1 MRNRHPFA
9 STWTALC
16 AVLLALI
23 FFTPIQ
29 AQQSAT
35 ATLEGV
41 ITDPQGAVIPNAK
54 LMVKNTDN
62 GLTRELQTD
71 ESGVYRFAALQPG
84 RYELTISA
92 PNFSE
97 TKRSG
102 IVLMVGQKLN
112 LDVTLAVGGATATV
126 NITAEAP
133 IVETTRTNVS
143 GSVNARAVSEL
154 PVNGRNF
161 LDFVTLTPGV
171 VRDPRAGDL
180 SFGGQ
185 RGTLNSV
192 QIDGVDNNNLF
203 FGQSLGRTGSGRA
216 PYQFSQDAVQEFQVN
231 TNTFSA
237 ELGRAAG
244 GIVNVVTK
252 SGTND
257 FHGTGFWFYRDR
269 ALNANSLRFDAGLN
283 NFVAANGGNARQAA
297 FLPNGRSFDTRAT
310 LPGGVTNPTR
320 NTVIGTP
327 TKPPYHFNQFGGNLG
342 GPIVK
347 DRAHFFFNYDGQRS
361 TTNNIVA
368 FGNTPVATDVPGTTA
383 FNRLLQQFGTSYPRS
398 FNQDVYLGKVDW
410 QLDSA
415 NRLSVR
421 YNRQEFT
428 GVNLENGGATT
439 AQERSGNSLV
449 NTDTVTITLT
459 TAFSPR
465 LLNEFRTQIARD
477 KQPGLA
483 NSDNPEAEVRE
494 GGVSVVFFGRNNFS
508 PRETSLRKYQFVD
521 NVTLPAGK
529 HNFKVG
535 VDVNIEK
542 IKNFFPGLFG
552 AQYVFNTLADYQN
565 NLPARFT
572 QAFGGEGTTGAT
584 SRPNFSEYSFFAQDD
599 WRVNQQLTLNLGV
612 RYDAQVIKRPP
623 TKNPSPALAAANID
637 TSRLDTD
644 YNNIAPRLGFAFK
657 PFRSRDNF
665 VIRGGYGL
673 FYGRTPAIAF
683 GTAHTQNGLNVAS
696 LTFNLSP
703 TVRLPFNYPGRFN
716 SIRDIPCSLFPAAQS
731 ALCQAQG
738 PFATITPNIFVMAR
752 NYQHPY
758 TQQGSFGIEYGVA
771 NNLAVR
777 ASYLLVK
784 GNDLSRT
791 RDINL
796 LPTVTRGTA
805 ASGGAPTFTFQR
817 YPGAQGAPTR
827 PIAGFGRIALFENTG
842 NSQYHGFTFEVIK
855 RMSRRF
861 EFSAAYTWSKVI
873 DDAPDAT
880 SVVALNAGDDAK
892 MAQYPLNLRDERGR
906 GNADIPHR
914 FVFNGTWDLSYFN
927 GLPGAAKAI
936 INGWQFSSIVQAQ
949 SNGPF
954 SRRLG
959 NVDLNND
966 GNSFSDRVPQ
976 FGRNAERLEEFVN
989 VDFRLTKAFQLREK
1003 VQLKFFA
1010 EFFNAFNRV
1019 NKTSFDGQA
1028 FAVTGLGE
1036 NTTPVF
1042 TPRAQFLTP
1051 RTTGDPRIGQL
1062 ALKLVF

>member
-1 MRNRHPFA
+1 MTSKSFTRPGFFPVM
-9 STWTALC
+9 TAL
-16 AVLLALI
+16 LLALSA
-23 FFTPIQ
+23 FVTAFG
-29 AQQSAT
+29 QQSAT
-35 ATLEGV
+35 ATMEGI
-41 ITDPQGAVIPNAK
+41 ITDPNNAVVVGAKVVARS
-54 LMVKNTDN
+54 VDT
-62 GLTRELQTD
+62 GLTREAITD
-71 ESGVYRFAALQPG
+71 DSGLYRLTALPPGTYALSASASGFAENKYGNVTL
-84 RYELTISA
+84 L
-92 PNFSE
+92 
-97 TKRSG
+97 
-102 IVLMVGQKLN
+102 VGQKLN
-112 LDVTLAVGGATATV
+112 LDLSLRVNVSETV
-126 NITAEAP
+126 QITAAAP

-143 GSVNARAVSEL
+143 SSVNARAVSEL

-269 ALNANSLRFDAGLN
+269 ALNANNLRFDAGLN
-283 NFVAANGGNARQAA
+283 NFAAANGGNAQEAA
-297 FLPNGRSFDTRAT
+297 FLPAGRFFNATTRQ
-310 LPGGVTNPTR
+310 VT
-320 NTVIGTP
+320 GTP

-342 GPIVK
+342 GPIKK

-368 FGNTPVATDVPGTTA
+368 FGNTPAATDTVGTTA
-383 FNRLLQQFGTSYPRS
+383 FNRLLQQFGASYPRS

-410 QLDSA
+410 QVDNA

-428 GVNLENGGATT
+428 GVNLENGGATS

-449 NTDTVTITLT
+449 NTDTVTVTLT

-465 LLNEFRTQIARD
+465 VLNEFRTQMARD

-508 PRETSLRKYQFVD
+508 PRETSLRKFQFVD

-529 HNFKVG
+529 HNFKTG
-535 VDVNIEK
+535 VDVNMEK

-552 AQYVFNTLADYQN
+552 GQYVFNTLADFQN
-565 NLPARFT
+565 NLPARFS

-584 SRPNFSEYSFFAQDD
+584 SRPNFNEFSFFAQDD
-599 WRVNQQLTLNLGV
+599 WRATQQLTLNFGV
-612 RYDAQVIKRPP
+612 RYDAQVMKRPP
-623 TKNPSPALAAANID
+623 TKNESPALAAAGID
-637 TSRLDTD
+637 TSRLDND
-644 YNNIAPRLGFAFK
+644 YNNIAPRFGFAFK
-657 PFRSRDNF
+657 PFKSRDN
-665 VIRGGYGL
+665 VVVRGGYGL

-703 TVRLPFNYPGRFN
+703 TVRLPFNYPGRFAG
-716 SIRDIPCSLFPAAQS
+716 IRDIPCSLFTGAAVGI
-731 ALCQAQG
+731 CQAQG
-738 PFATITPNIFVMAR
+738 PASTITPNIFVMAR
-752 NYQHPY
+752 NFQQPY
-758 TQQGSFGIEYGVA
+758 TQQGSFGIEYGVT
-771 NNLAVR
+771 NNLALR

-796 LPTVTRGTA
+796 LPAVTRGTA
-805 ASGGAPTFTFQR
+805 AAAGSGAPTFTFQR
-817 YPGAQGAPTR
+817 YPGVQGAPTR
-827 PIAGFGRIALFENTG
+827 PIAGFGRVALFENTA
-842 NSQYHGFTFEVIK
+842 NSQYHGFTFEAVR
-855 RMSRRF
+855 RMAQHF

-892 MAQYPLNLRDERGR
+892 MAQYPFNLRDERGL
-906 GNADIPHR
+906 GNADVPHR
-914 FVFNGTWDLSYFN
+914 FVFNGTWDLSYF
-927 GLPGAAKAI
+927 GSLPGAAKTL
-936 INGWQFSSIVQAQ
+936 INGWQFSSILQAQ
-949 SNGPF
+949 SNFPF
-954 SRRLG
+954 SRRIG
-959 NVDLNND
+959 VDLNND
-966 GNSFSDRVPQ
+966 GNANSDRVPQ
-976 FGRNAERLEEFVN
+976 FGRNTERLEEIIN
-989 VDFRLTKAFQLREK
+989 VDFRLTKVFQLREK

-1010 EFFNAFNRV
+1010 EFFNAFNRA
-1019 NKTSFDGQA
+1019 NRTSFDGQQFGVA
-1028 FAVTGLGE
+1028 GLGE
-1036 NTTPVF
+1036 NASPVF

-1051 RTTGDPRIGQL
+1051 RTTSDPRIGQL
-1062 ALKLVF
+1062 ALKLSF

>member
-1 MRNRHPFA
+1 MKTQFFRFPQ
-9 STWTALC
+9 TAIATLLLMLC
-16 AVLLALI
+16 SVGLAL
-23 FFTPIQ
+23 
-29 AQQSAT
+29 AQQAAT
-35 ATLEGV
+35 ATIEGIV
-41 ITDPQGAVIPNAK
+41 TDPNNAVVVGAKVTVRNVDTGQVRDIT
-54 LMVKNTDN
+54 TDAN
-62 GLTRELQTD
+62 GI
-71 ESGVYRFAALQPG
+71 YRLPALQPG
-84 RYELTISA
+84 TYELSA
-92 PNFSE
+92 TASGFSE
-97 TKRSG
+97 NKYGRIT
-102 IVLMVGQKLN
+102 LLVGQKLN
-112 LDVTLAVGGATATV
+112 LDLSLRVNVSETVTIIDA
-126 NITAEAP
+126 AP

-143 GSVNARAVSEL
+143 SSVNARTVSEL

-244 GIVNVVTK
+244 GIVNVITK
-252 SGTND
+252 SGTNE

-283 NFVAANGGNARQAA
+283 NAVAASNPSAAQQAA
-297 FLPNGRSFDTRAT
+297 FLPNGRFFTAAT
-310 LPGGVTNPTR
+310 GQIT
-320 NTVIGTP
+320 GTAN
-327 TKPPYHFNQFGGNLG
+327 KPPYHFNQFGGNLG
-342 GPIVK
+342 GPIAK

-368 FGNTPVATDVPGTTA
+368 FGNTPLATDTAGTTA
-383 FNRLLQQFGTSYPRS
+383 FNQLLQRFGASYPRS

-410 QLDSA
+410 QVDAA

-428 GVNLENGGATT
+428 GVNLENGGATS

-449 NTDTVTITLT
+449 NTDTVTVTLT
-459 TAFSPR
+459 TTFSPR
-465 LLNEFRTQIARD
+465 VLNEFRTQMARD

-494 GGVSVVFFGRNNFS
+494 RGVSVVFFGRNNFS
-508 PRETSLRKYQFVD
+508 PRETSLRKFQFVD
-521 NVTLPAGK
+521 NVTLLAGK

-552 AQYVFNTLADYQN
+552 AQYVFNSLADFQN
-565 NLPARFT
+565 NLPSRFT
-572 QAFGGEGTTGAT
+572 QAFGGDGTTGPT
-584 SRPNFSEYSFFAQDD
+584 SRPNFNEYAFFAQDD
-599 WRVNQQLTLNLGV
+599 WRATSQLTLNFGL
-612 RYDAQVIKRPP
+612 RYDAQVMQRPP
-623 TKNPSPALAAANID
+623 TRNQSPSLLAAGIETD
-637 TSRLDTD
+637 RLDND
-644 YNNIAPRLGFAFK
+644 YNNIAPRLAFAYK
-657 PFRSRDNF
+657 PFKSRDNF
-665 VIRGGYGL
+665 VVRGGYGL

-683 GTAHTQNGLNVAS
+683 GTAHTQNGVNVAS
-696 LTFNLSP
+696 LSFNLSP
-703 TVRLPFNYPGRFN
+703 TVRLPFNYPGRF
-716 SIRDIPCSLFPAAQS
+716 SSVRDIPCSLFSGAAV

-738 PFATITPNIFVMAR
+738 PFATITPNLFVMAR
-752 NYQHPY
+752 DFQQPY
-758 TQQGSFGIEYGVA
+758 TQQGSFGIEYGVN
-771 NNLAVR
+771 NNLALR
-777 ASYLLVK
+777 ASYLMVK

-805 ASGGAPTFTFQR
+805 AATGSGAPTFTFQR
-817 YPGAQGAPTR
+817 HPGAQGAPTR
-827 PIAGFGRIALFENTG
+827 PIAGFGRIAQFENTG
-842 NSQYHGFTFEVIK
+842 NSQYHGFTFEVVR
-855 RMSRRF
+855 RMAQHF
-861 EFSAAYTWSKVI
+861 EFTAAYTWSKVI

-880 SVVALNAGDDAK
+880 SVVALNAGDDGK
-892 MAQYPLNLRDERGR
+892 MAQYPFNLRDERGV
-906 GNADIPHR
+906 GNADVPHR
-914 FVFNGTWDLSYFN
+914 FVFNGTWDLSYF
-927 GLPGAAKAI
+927 GSLPGAAKTI

-949 SNGPF
+949 SNFPF

-959 NVDLNND
+959 NVDLTND

-976 FGRNAERLEEFVN
+976 FGRNTERLEKIVN
-989 VDFRLTKAFQLREK
+989 VDFRLTKVFQLREK

-1010 EFFNAFNRV
+1010 EFFNAFNRA
-1019 NKTSFDGQA
+1019 NRTSFDGQQ
-1028 FAVTGLGE
+1028 FSVTGLGE
-1036 NTTPVF
+1036 TTTPVF

-1051 RTTGDPRIGQL
+1051 RTVSDPRIGQL